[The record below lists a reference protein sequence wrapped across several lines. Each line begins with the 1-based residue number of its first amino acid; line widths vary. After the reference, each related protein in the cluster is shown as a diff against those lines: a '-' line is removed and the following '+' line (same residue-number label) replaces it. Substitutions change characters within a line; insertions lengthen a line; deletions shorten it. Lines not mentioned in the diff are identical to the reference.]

1 MKRKTPIFTRL
12 PIVNVRPQD
21 MAHVNLWRAFLDEML
36 FGTFGARPDEDCIDW
51 LYERS
56 SDWDPDLEMVADLS
70 ALKPEWIRMVRDKLE
85 NGEMPQL

>member
-12 PIVNVRPQD
+12 PVVSVRPQD
-21 MAHVNLWRAFLDEML
+21 MASVNLWRAFLDEML
-36 FGTFGARPDEDCIDW
+36 FGTFGARPDEECNAW
-51 LYERS
+51 LYERG
-56 SDWDPDLEMVADLS
+56 DWEPDLEMVADLA